1 MVEGR
6 VIMMLNEYP
15 KEVLLKDGSKVV
27 LRPVV
32 KEDEEALYQFFKG
45 MSKED
50 RLYLRDD
57 VANREI
63 IHGWMENID
72 YEKVLP
78 ILAFDG
84 DKVIADATLHRNPHG
99 WMRHVGQI
107 RMSVAGSHRGKG
119 LARIIAAEIFQQ
131 AVGLGLDKLVAE
143 MFTIQ
148 GNAQRVFARL
158 GFQEEAILKNHG
170 MDATGKKHDLII
182 MSNDVTTLWENWTDY
197 SEAVSGTWHMED

>member
-1 MVEGR
+1 
-6 VIMMLNEYP
+6 MLDEYP
-15 KEVLLKDGSKVV
+15 KEVTLRDGSKVT
-27 LRPVV
+27 LRPVI

-57 VANREI
+57 VADRGVI
-63 IHGWMENID
+63 RGWMENID
-72 YEKVLP
+72 YETVLP
-78 ILAFDG
+78 ILAFSG
-84 DKVIADATLHRNPHG
+84 DVIVADATLHRNPHG
-99 WMRHVGQI
+99 WMRHVGEI

-143 MFTIQ
+143 MLTIQ
-148 GNAQRVFARL
+148 SNAQRVFTRL
-158 GFQEEAILKNHG
+158 GFEEEAVLKDHG

-182 MSNDVTTLWENWTDY
+182 MSNDVTTLWENWNEFAD
-197 SEAVSGTWHMED
+197 SVSGTWDMEH